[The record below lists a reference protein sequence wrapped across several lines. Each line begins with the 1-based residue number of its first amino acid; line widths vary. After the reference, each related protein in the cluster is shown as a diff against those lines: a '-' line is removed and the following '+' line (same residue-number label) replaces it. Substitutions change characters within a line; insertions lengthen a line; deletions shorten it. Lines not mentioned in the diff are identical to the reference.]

1 MRVEMNLDVQ
11 RCDEDIE
18 SRVAEFKQDSDKM
31 DELNLFLD
39 KLLEEAQKNAEV
51 KLQDKMDEERPKN
64 GNKLLTGIKQHR
76 VVTRTRGIVLRIF
89 EAICNCTNS
98 TTLPGQRPATA
109 PANLGPSSSRN

>member
-31 DELNLFLD
+31 HELNLFLD
-39 KLLEEAQKNAEV
+39 SVLEEAQKNAEV

-64 GNKLLTGIKQHR
+64 AKLSNKTILI
-76 VVTRTRGIVLRIF
+76 
-89 EAICNCTNS
+89 S
-98 TTLPGQRPATA
+98 PGQRFHVQ
-109 PANLGPSSSRN
+109 SVF

>member
-11 RCDEDIE
+11 HCHDDIDTKI
-18 SRVAEFKQDSDKM
+18 AEFKQDSEKM
-31 DELNLFLD
+31 NELNLFLD
-39 KLLEEAQKNAEV
+39 SVLEEAQQNAEI
-51 KLQDKMDEERPKN
+51 KLQSKLEEERPKN

-98 TTLPGQRPATA
+98 ATIPGQRPATA
-109 PANLGPSSSRN
+109 PANVGSTSKN